1 MVLSFGRPVGCK
13 YATQKLEELYL
24 LQHTW
29 KAKESSIT
37 DSFGNPFVNHQA
49 ALRSEERPS

>member
-24 LQHTW
+24 LQYTW

-37 DSFGNPFVNHQA
+37 NSFRKPFVTH
-49 ALRSEERPS
+49 